1 MGAIKAKIL
10 VIDDDKVI
18 QEGCNRILTGEGYD
32 VETAFTGQEGLKKME
47 EETYDLVITDLKM
60 PDISGMEVLKKI
72 KNNDPDIGVIMITG
86 YSTAETAVEAIK
98 LGAFDYLPKPF
109 TPDELISVVNKAI
122 EEEKVLIE
130 TKHLE
135 SAYRDA
141 TKAISSSLNLN
152 EVLELIVKSVVN
164 LLKVK
169 GCGVNLLDSARK
181 KLETRVA
188 FGLSEDYLAKGPLD
202 ADKSVTE
209 SIEGKTVFIKD
220 IASDS
225 RVQYPEEA
233 KKEGIVSILSIPL
246 KVEEKVIGVLRV
258 YTGETRQFTNKEMDM
273 VNKLA
278 EQAGIAVVNA
288 KLYKDIKDD
297 YERLKKELPPNLANH
312 LSEKS
317 K

>member
-10 VIDDDKVI
+10 VIDDEKVV
-18 QEGCNRILTGEGYD
+18 QEGCTRILTGDGYD
-32 VETAFTGQEGLKKME
+32 VETSYTGQEGFKKME
-47 EETYDLVITDLKM
+47 EETYDLVIADLKM
-60 PDISGMEVLKKI
+60 PGISGMEVLKKI
-72 KNNDPDIGVIMITG
+72 KKNDPDISVIMITG
-86 YSTAETAVEAIK
+86 YPTPETAVEAMK

-109 TPDELISVVNKAI
+109 TPAELISVVNKAI
-122 EEEKVLIE
+122 EEKKVLIE

-135 SAYRDA
+135 SAYQDA

-152 EVLELIVKSVVN
+152 EVLELIVRSVVN
-164 LLKVK
+164 LLKTK
-169 GCGVNLLDSARK
+169 GCGVNLLDDTRE

-188 FGLSEDYLAKGPLD
+188 FGLSENYLAKGPLD

-209 SIEGKTVFIKD
+209 SIEGKTVFIED
-220 IASDS
+220 IAKDH

-246 KVEEKVIGVLRV
+246 KAKEKVIGVLRV
-258 YTGETRQFTNKEMDM
+258 YTGESRQFTDKEMDL

-297 YERLKKELPPNLANH
+297 YDSLKKKLPPPLKNR
-312 LSEKS
+312 LSK

>member
-10 VIDDDKVI
+10 VIDDEQIVH
-18 QEGCNRILTGEGYD
+18 ESCNRILTEEGYE
-32 VETAFTGQEGLKKME
+32 VKSAFTGQEGFKKIE
-47 EETYDLVITDLKM
+47 EEQFDLVITDLKM
-60 PDISGMEVLKKI
+60 PGISGMEALKKI
-72 KNNDPDIGVIMITG
+72 KQDNPNIGIIMVTG
-86 YSTAETAVEAIK
+86 YSTAETAVEAMK

-109 TPDELISVVNKAI
+109 TPDELISVINKAV
-122 EEEKVLIE
+122 EKKRVLLE

-152 EVLELIVKSVVN
+152 EVLDLIVKSVVN

-169 GCGVNLLDSARK
+169 GCGVNLLDDTRK

-188 FGLSEDYLAKGPLD
+188 FGLSDKYLAKGPLD

-209 SIEGKTVFIKD
+209 SIEGKTVFIED
-220 IASDS
+220 IAKDH

-246 KVEEKVIGVLRV
+246 KAKEKVIGVLRV
-258 YTGETRQFTNKEMDM
+258 YTGELRRFNDREMEM
-273 VNKLA
+273 INKLA

-297 YERLKKELPPNLANH
+297 YESLKKELPPHLADK
-312 LSEKS
+312 LSK

>member
-10 VIDDDKVI
+10 VIDDEQIVH
-18 QEGCNRILTGEGYD
+18 ESCNRILTEEGYE
-32 VETAFTGQEGLKKME
+32 VKSAFTGQEGFKKIE
-47 EETYDLVITDLKM
+47 EEQFDLVITDLKM
-60 PDISGMEVLKKI
+60 PGISGMEALKKI
-72 KNNDPDIGVIMITG
+72 KKDNPNIGIIMVTG
-86 YSTAETAVEAIK
+86 YSTAETAVEAMK

-109 TPDELISVVNKAI
+109 TPDELISVINKAV
-122 EEEKVLIE
+122 EKKKVLLE

-135 SAYRDA
+135 SAYMDA

-169 GCGVNLLDSARK
+169 GCGVNLLDDTRK

-188 FGLSEDYLAKGPLD
+188 FGLSENYLAKGPLD

-209 SIEGKTVFIKD
+209 CIEGKTVFIED
-220 IASDS
+220 IASDP
-225 RVQYPEEA
+225 RIQYPDEA

-246 KVEEKVIGVLRV
+246 KVKEKVIGVLRV
-258 YTGETRQFTNKEMDM
+258 YTGDNRRFNDREMEM

-288 KLYKDIKDD
+288 KLYKDIKED
-297 YERLKKELPPNLANH
+297 YESLKKELPPHLADK
-312 LSEKS
+312 LSK

>member
-10 VIDDDKVI
+10 VIDDEQIVH
-18 QEGCNRILTGEGYD
+18 ESCNRILTEEGYE
-32 VETAFTGQEGLKKME
+32 VKSAFTGQEGFKKIE
-47 EETYDLVITDLKM
+47 EEQFDLVITDLKM
-60 PDISGMEVLKKI
+60 PGISGMEALKKI
-72 KNNDPDIGVIMITG
+72 KQDNPNIGIIMVTG
-86 YSTAETAVEAIK
+86 YSTAETAVEAMK

-109 TPDELISVVNKAI
+109 TPDELISVINKAV
-122 EEEKVLIE
+122 EKKRVLLE
-130 TKHLE
+130 TRHLE

-152 EVLELIVKSVVN
+152 EVLDLIVKSVVN

-169 GCGVNLLDSARK
+169 GCGVNLLDDTRR

-188 FGLSEDYLAKGPLD
+188 FGLSDKYLAKGPLD

-209 SIEGKTVFIKD
+209 SIEGKTVFIED
-220 IASDS
+220 IAKDH

-246 KVEEKVIGVLRV
+246 KAKEKVIGVLRV
-258 YTGETRQFTNKEMDM
+258 YTGELRRFNDREMEM
-273 VNKLA
+273 INKLA

-297 YERLKKELPPNLANH
+297 YESLKKELPPHLADK
-312 LSEKS
+312 LSK

>member
-10 VIDDDKVI
+10 VIDDEQIVH
-18 QEGCNRILTGEGYD
+18 ESCNRILTEEGYE
-32 VETAFTGQEGLKKME
+32 VKSAFTGQEGFKKIE
-47 EETYDLVITDLKM
+47 EEQFDLVITDLKM
-60 PDISGMEVLKKI
+60 PGISGMEALKKI
-72 KNNDPDIGVIMITG
+72 KQDNPNIGIVMVTG
-86 YSTAETAVEAIK
+86 YSTAETAVEAMK

-109 TPDELISVVNKAI
+109 TPDELISVINKAV
-122 EEEKVLIE
+122 EKKRVLLE

-152 EVLELIVKSVVN
+152 EVLDLIVKSVVN

-169 GCGVNLLDSARK
+169 GCGVNLLDDTRK

-188 FGLSEDYLAKGPLD
+188 FGLSDNYLAKGPLD

-209 SIEGKTVFIKD
+209 SIEGKTVFIED
-220 IASDS
+220 IAKDH

-246 KVEEKVIGVLRV
+246 KAKEKVIGVLRV
-258 YTGETRQFTNKEMDM
+258 YTGELRRFNDREMEM

-297 YERLKKELPPNLANH
+297 YESLKKELPPHLADK
-312 LSEKS
+312 LSK

>member
-10 VIDDDKVI
+10 VIDDEQIVH
-18 QEGCNRILTGEGYD
+18 ESCNRILTEEGYE
-32 VETAFTGQEGLKKME
+32 VKSALTGQEGFKKIE
-47 EETYDLVITDLKM
+47 EEPFDLVITDLKM
-60 PDISGMEVLKKI
+60 PGISGMEALKQI
-72 KNNDPDIGVIMITG
+72 KKDNPNIGIIMVTG
-86 YSTAETAVEAIK
+86 YSTAETAVEAMK

-109 TPDELISVVNKAI
+109 TPDELISVINKAV
-122 EEEKVLIE
+122 EKKRVLIE

-141 TKAISSSLNLN
+141 AKAISSSLNLN

-169 GCGVNLLDSARK
+169 GCGVNLLDDTRK
-181 KLETRVA
+181 KLKTRVA
-188 FGLSEDYLAKGPLD
+188 YGLSDDYLAKGPLD

-209 SIEGKTVFIKD
+209 SIEGKTVFIED
-220 IASDS
+220 IANDP
-225 RVQYPEEA
+225 RVQYPDEA

-246 KVEEKVIGVLRV
+246 KAKENVIGVLRV
-258 YTGETRQFTNKEMDM
+258 YTGAARRFNDEEMDM

-278 EQAGIAVVNA
+278 EQAGIAVLNA

-297 YERLKKELPPNLANH
+297 YESLKKELPSHLADQ
-312 LSEKS
+312 LSK

>member
-10 VIDDDKVI
+10 VIDDEKVV
-18 QEGCNRILTGEGYD
+18 QEGCTRILTGDGYD
-32 VETAFTGQEGLKKME
+32 VETSYTGQEGFKKME
-47 EETYDLVITDLKM
+47 EETYDLVIADLKM
-60 PDISGMEVLKKI
+60 PGISGMEVLKKI
-72 KNNDPDIGVIMITG
+72 KKNDPDTSVIMITG
-86 YSTAETAVEAIK
+86 YPTPETAVEAMK

-109 TPDELISVVNKAI
+109 TPAELISVVNKAI
-122 EEEKVLIE
+122 EEKKVLIE
-130 TKHLE
+130 TKYLE
-135 SAYRDA
+135 SAYQDA

-169 GCGVNLLDSARK
+169 GCGVNLLDDTRK

-188 FGLSEDYLAKGPLD
+188 FGLSDNYLAKGPLD

-209 SIEGKTVFIKD
+209 SIEGKTVFIED
-220 IASDS
+220 IAKDR

-246 KVEEKVIGVLRV
+246 KAKEKVIGVLRV
-258 YTGETRQFTNKEMDM
+258 YTGESRQFTDKEMDL

-278 EQAGIAVVNA
+278 EQAVIAVVNA

-297 YERLKKELPPNLANH
+297 YDSLKKKLPPPLKNR
-312 LSEKS
+312 LSK

>member
-10 VIDDDKVI
+10 VIDDEQIVH
-18 QEGCNRILTGEGYD
+18 ESCNRILTEEGYE
-32 VETAFTGQEGLKKME
+32 VKSAFTGQEGFKKIE
-47 EETYDLVITDLKM
+47 EEQFDLVITDLKM
-60 PDISGMEVLKKI
+60 PGISGMEALKKI
-72 KNNDPDIGVIMITG
+72 KQDNPNIGIIMVTG
-86 YSTAETAVEAIK
+86 YSTAETAVEAMK

-109 TPDELISVVNKAI
+109 TPDELISVINKAV
-122 EEEKVLIE
+122 EKKRVLLE
-130 TKHLE
+130 TRHLE

-152 EVLELIVKSVVN
+152 EVLDLIVKSVVN

-169 GCGVNLLDSARK
+169 GCGVNLLDDTRK

-188 FGLSEDYLAKGPLD
+188 FGLSDKYLAKGPLD

-209 SIEGKTVFIKD
+209 SIEGKTVFIED
-220 IASDS
+220 IAKDH

-246 KVEEKVIGVLRV
+246 KAKEKVIGVLRV
-258 YTGETRQFTNKEMDM
+258 YTGELRRFNDREMEM

-297 YERLKKELPPNLANH
+297 YESLKKELPPHLADK
-312 LSEKS
+312 LSK

>member
-10 VIDDDKVI
+10 VIDDEQIVH
-18 QEGCNRILTGEGYD
+18 ESCNRILTEEGYE
-32 VETAFTGQEGLKKME
+32 VKNALTGQEGFKKIE
-47 EETYDLVITDLKM
+47 DEPFDLVITDLKM
-60 PDISGMEVLKKI
+60 PGISGMEALKKI
-72 KNNDPDIGVIMITG
+72 KKDNPNIGIIMVTG
-86 YSTAETAVEAIK
+86 YSTAETAVEAMK

-109 TPDELISVVNKAI
+109 TPDELISVINKAV
-122 EEEKVLIE
+122 EKKKVLIE
-130 TKHLE
+130 TMHLE

-141 TKAISSSLNLN
+141 TKAISSSLNIN

-169 GCGVNLLDSARK
+169 GCGVNLLDDTRE
-181 KLETRVA
+181 KLKTRVA
-188 FGLSEDYLAKGPLD
+188 FGLSENYLAKGPLD

-209 SIEGKTVFIKD
+209 SIEGKTVFIED
-220 IASDS
+220 IANDT
-225 RVQYPEEA
+225 RVQYPKEA

-246 KVEEKVIGVLRV
+246 KAKENVIGVLRV
-258 YTGETRQFTNKEMDM
+258 YTGEVRRFNDEEMDM

-297 YERLKKELPPNLANH
+297 YESLKKELPPHLADR
-312 LSEKS
+312 LSK

>member
-10 VIDDDKVI
+10 VIDDEQIVH
-18 QEGCNRILTGEGYD
+18 ESCNRILTEEGYE
-32 VETAFTGQEGLKKME
+32 VKSAFTGQEGFKKIE
-47 EETYDLVITDLKM
+47 EEQFDLVITDLKM
-60 PDISGMEVLKKI
+60 PGISGMEALKKI
-72 KNNDPDIGVIMITG
+72 KQDNPNIGIIMVTG
-86 YSTAETAVEAIK
+86 YSTAETAVEAMK

-109 TPDELISVVNKAI
+109 TPDELISVINKAV
-122 EEEKVLIE
+122 EKKRVLLE
-130 TKHLE
+130 TRHLE

-169 GCGVNLLDSARK
+169 GCGVNLLDDTRK

-188 FGLSEDYLAKGPLD
+188 FGLSDNYLAKGPLD

-209 SIEGKTVFIKD
+209 SIEGKTVFIED
-220 IASDS
+220 IANDH

-246 KVEEKVIGVLRV
+246 KAKEKVIGVLRV
-258 YTGETRQFTNKEMDM
+258 YTGELRRFNDREMEM
-273 VNKLA
+273 INKLA

-297 YERLKKELPPNLANH
+297 YESLKKELPPHLADK
-312 LSEKS
+312 LSK

>member
-1 MGAIKAKIL
+1 MGSIKAKIL

-18 QEGCNRILTGEGYD
+18 QEGCNRILTGGGYD
-32 VETAFTGQEGLKKME
+32 VETAFTGQEGFKKME

-122 EEEKVLIE
+122 EKKKVLIE

-188 FGLSEDYLAKGPLD
+188 FGLSEDYLAKGPLG

-297 YERLKKELPPNLANH
+297 YESLKKELPPHLADK
-312 LSEKS
+312 LSK

>member
-10 VIDDDKVI
+10 VIDDEQIVH
-18 QEGCNRILTGEGYD
+18 ESCNRILTEEGYE
-32 VETAFTGQEGLKKME
+32 VKNALTGQEGFKKIE
-47 EETYDLVITDLKM
+47 DEPFDLVITDLKM
-60 PDISGMEVLKKI
+60 PGISGMEALKKI
-72 KNNDPDIGVIMITG
+72 KKDNPNIGIIMVTG
-86 YSTAETAVEAIK
+86 YSTAETAVEAMK

-109 TPDELISVVNKAI
+109 TPDELISVINKAV
-122 EEEKVLIE
+122 EKKKVLIE
-130 TKHLE
+130 TRHLE

-141 TKAISSSLNLN
+141 TKAISSSLNIN

-169 GCGVNLLDSARK
+169 GCGVNLLDDTRE
-181 KLETRVA
+181 KLKTRVA
-188 FGLSEDYLAKGPLD
+188 FGLSENYLAKGPLD

-209 SIEGKTVFIKD
+209 SIEGKTVFIED
-220 IASDS
+220 IANDT
-225 RVQYPEEA
+225 RVQYPKEA

-246 KVEEKVIGVLRV
+246 KAKENVIGVLRV
-258 YTGETRQFTNKEMDM
+258 YTGEVRRFNDEEMDM

-297 YERLKKELPPNLANH
+297 YESLKKELPPHLADR
-312 LSEKS
+312 LSK

>member
-10 VIDDDKVI
+10 VIDDEQIVH
-18 QEGCNRILTGEGYD
+18 ESCNRILTEEGYE
-32 VETAFTGQEGLKKME
+32 VKSAFTGQEGFKKIE
-47 EETYDLVITDLKM
+47 EEQFDLVITDLKM
-60 PDISGMEVLKKI
+60 PGISGMEALKKI
-72 KNNDPDIGVIMITG
+72 KQDNPNIGIIMVTG
-86 YSTAETAVEAIK
+86 YSTAETAVEAMK

-109 TPDELISVVNKAI
+109 TPDELISVINKAV
-122 EEEKVLIE
+122 EKKRVLLE
-130 TKHLE
+130 TRHLE

-152 EVLELIVKSVVN
+152 EVLDLIVKSVVN

-169 GCGVNLLDSARK
+169 GCGVNLLDDTRK

-188 FGLSEDYLAKGPLD
+188 FGLSDKYLAKGPLD

-209 SIEGKTVFIKD
+209 SIEGKTVFIED
-220 IASDS
+220 IAKDH

-246 KVEEKVIGVLRV
+246 KAKEKVIGVLRV
-258 YTGETRQFTNKEMDM
+258 YTGELRRFNDREMEM
-273 VNKLA
+273 INKLA

-297 YERLKKELPPNLANH
+297 YESLKKELPPHLADK
-312 LSEKS
+312 LSK

>member
-10 VIDDDKVI
+10 VIDDEQIVH
-18 QEGCNRILTGEGYD
+18 ESCNRILTEEGYE
-32 VETAFTGQEGLKKME
+32 VKSAFTGQEGFKKIE
-47 EETYDLVITDLKM
+47 EEQFDLVITDLKM
-60 PDISGMEVLKKI
+60 PGISGMEALKKI
-72 KNNDPDIGVIMITG
+72 KQDNPNIGIVMVTG
-86 YSTAETAVEAIK
+86 YSTAETAVEAMK

-109 TPDELISVVNKAI
+109 TPDELISVINKAV
-122 EEEKVLIE
+122 EKKKVLLE
-130 TKHLE
+130 TRHLE

-164 LLKVK
+164 LLKAK
-169 GCGVNLLDSARK
+169 GCGVNLLDNTRK

-188 FGLSEDYLAKGPLD
+188 FGLSDNYLAKGPLD

-209 SIEGKTVFIKD
+209 SIEGKTVFIED
-220 IASDS
+220 IANDH

-246 KVEEKVIGVLRV
+246 KAKEKVIGVLRV
-258 YTGETRQFTNKEMDM
+258 YTGELRRFNDREMEM

-297 YERLKKELPPNLANH
+297 YESLKKELPPHLAD
-312 LSEKS
+312 KIS
-317 K
+317 KK

>member
-1 MGAIKAKIL
+1 
-10 VIDDDKVI
+10 
-18 QEGCNRILTGEGYD
+18 
-32 VETAFTGQEGLKKME
+32 
-47 EETYDLVITDLKM
+47 
-60 PDISGMEVLKKI
+60 
-72 KNNDPDIGVIMITG
+72 
-86 YSTAETAVEAIK
+86 
-98 LGAFDYLPKPF
+98 
-109 TPDELISVVNKAI
+109 
-122 EEEKVLIE
+122 
-130 TKHLE
+130 LE

-169 GCGVNLLDSARK
+169 GCGVNLLDSPRK
-181 KLETRVA
+181 KLKTRVA
-188 FGLSEDYLAKGPLD
+188 FGLSEDYLAKGPLG

-258 YTGETRQFTNKEMDM
+258 YTGETSQFTNKEMDM

-297 YERLKKELPPNLANH
+297 YESLKKELPPNLANH

>member
-10 VIDDDKVI
+10 VIDDEQIVH
-18 QEGCNRILTGEGYD
+18 ESCNRILTEEGYE
-32 VETAFTGQEGLKKME
+32 VKSAFTGQEGFKKIE

-60 PDISGMEVLKKI
+60 PGISGMEALKKI
-72 KNNDPDIGVIMITG
+72 KKDNPNIGIVMVTG
-86 YSTAETAVEAIK
+86 YSTAETAVEAMK

-109 TPDELISVVNKAI
+109 TPDELISVINKAV
-122 EEEKVLIE
+122 EKKKVLLE

-164 LLKVK
+164 LLKAK
-169 GCGVNLLDSARK
+169 GCGVNLLDDTRK

-188 FGLSEDYLAKGPLD
+188 FGLSDNYLAKGPLD

-209 SIEGKTVFIKD
+209 SIEGKTVFIED
-220 IASDS
+220 IANDP
-225 RVQYPEEA
+225 RVQYPDEA

-246 KVEEKVIGVLRV
+246 KAKENVIGVLRV
-258 YTGETRQFTNKEMDM
+258 YTGDVRRFNDREMDM

-288 KLYKDIKDD
+288 KLYKDIKED
-297 YERLKKELPPNLANH
+297 YESLKKELPPHLADK
-312 LSEKS
+312 LSK

>member
-10 VIDDDKVI
+10 VIDDEKVV
-18 QEGCNRILTGEGYD
+18 QEGCTRILTGDGYD
-32 VETAFTGQEGLKKME
+32 VETSYTGQEGFKKME
-47 EETYDLVITDLKM
+47 EETYDLVIADLKM
-60 PDISGMEVLKKI
+60 PGISGMEVLKKI
-72 KNNDPDIGVIMITG
+72 KKNDPDISVIMITG
-86 YSTAETAVEAIK
+86 YPTPETAVEAMK

-109 TPDELISVVNKAI
+109 TPAELISVVNKAI
-122 EEEKVLIE
+122 EEKKVLIE

-135 SAYRDA
+135 SAYQDA

-169 GCGVNLLDSARK
+169 GCGVNLLDDTRK

-188 FGLSEDYLAKGPLD
+188 FGLSDNYLAKGPLD

-209 SIEGKTVFIKD
+209 SIEGKTVFIED
-220 IASDS
+220 IAKDH

-246 KVEEKVIGVLRV
+246 KAKEKVIGVLRV
-258 YTGETRQFTNKEMDM
+258 YTGELRRFNDREMEM

-297 YERLKKELPPNLANH
+297 YDSLKKKLPAPLKNR
-312 LSEKS
+312 LSK